1 MPLLTIY
8 YTHYTALINIYIDNK
23 YIQDEQIKEKEKQI
37 KEKDK
42 QINDLKQDFQVS
54 YSISNK
60 LVNFTVSLIYYTG

>member
-1 MPLLTIY
+1 M
-8 YTHYTALINIYIDNK
+8 
-23 YIQDEQIKEKEKQI
+23 DEQIKEKDKQI

-60 LVNFTVSLIYYTG
+60 DLSQLYFFLKMSILNL